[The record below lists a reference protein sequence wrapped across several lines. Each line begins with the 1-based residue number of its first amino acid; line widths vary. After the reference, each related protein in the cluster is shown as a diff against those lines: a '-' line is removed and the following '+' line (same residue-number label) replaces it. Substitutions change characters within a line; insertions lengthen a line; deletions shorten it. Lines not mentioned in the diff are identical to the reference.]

1 MFNSKIIFTL
11 KNLISSNLSKTFTLD
26 ETNTC
31 ISSKLEEIIDNEN
44 EENENNI
51 DNDMKALNLKLD
63 EKLER
68 SKLNTVK
75 DYIINKNMNIKN
87 LFPYEQKKLRRN
99 DEDEIN
105 KINRI
110 EKERNIYNILG
121 EIKVLN
127 EKIKQYNDTNN

>member
-1 MFNSKIIFTL
+1 
-11 KNLISSNLSKTFTLD
+11 
-26 ETNTC
+26 
-31 ISSKLEEIIDNEN
+31 
-44 EENENNI
+44 
-51 DNDMKALNLKLD
+51 MKALNLKLD

-127 EKIKQYNDTNN
+127 AKNKAI

>member
-1 MFNSKIIFTL
+1 M
-11 KNLISSNLSKTFTLD
+11 KN
-26 ETNTC
+26 
-31 ISSKLEEIIDNEN
+31 
-44 EENENNI
+44 
-51 DNDMKALNLKLD
+51 LNLKLN

-87 LFPYEQKKLRRN
+87 SFPYEQKKLRRSDDN
-99 DEDEIN
+99 EIN
-105 KINRI
+105 KINII

-127 EKIKQYNDTNN
+127 EKIKQYNDQSPIPIKKNKLFNTSN

>member
-1 MFNSKIIFTL
+1 
-11 KNLISSNLSKTFTLD
+11 
-26 ETNTC
+26 
-31 ISSKLEEIIDNEN
+31 
-44 EENENNI
+44 
-51 DNDMKALNLKLD
+51 MKALNLKLD

-127 EKIKQYNDTNN
+127 EKIKQYNDTNNLKEKDSEIQVEMASDIEEEENMEIDD

>member
-1 MFNSKIIFTL
+1 
-11 KNLISSNLSKTFTLD
+11 
-26 ETNTC
+26 
-31 ISSKLEEIIDNEN
+31 
-44 EENENNI
+44 
-51 DNDMKALNLKLD
+51 MKALNLKLD

-75 DYIINKNMNIKN
+75 DYIINKKMNIKN

-127 EKIKQYNDTNN
+127 EKIKQYNDTNNLKEKDSEIQVEMASDIEEEENMEIDD

>member
-1 MFNSKIIFTL
+1 
-11 KNLISSNLSKTFTLD
+11 
-26 ETNTC
+26 
-31 ISSKLEEIIDNEN
+31 
-44 EENENNI
+44 
-51 DNDMKALNLKLD
+51 
-63 EKLER
+63 
-68 SKLNTVK
+68 
-75 DYIINKNMNIKN
+75 MNIKN

-127 EKIKQYNDTNN
+127 EKIKQYNDTNNLKEKDSEIQVEMASDIEEEENMEIDD